1 MDKVGSGATTN
12 VIASEGKKFKSIILL
27 ERSDPH
33 RYSELNA
40 DLEKDQHFGD
50 DHYHVTPSAT
60 FDLFVHRFGYFQQR
74 GGDGRGRGRS
84 HGGRSGGHGGVRLSL
99 AQMGCWFSSL

>member
-50 DHYHVTPSAT
+50 DHYPVTPSST
-60 FDLFVHRFGYFQQR
+60 FDLFVRRSGYFQQR
-74 GGDGRGRGRS
+74 GGGGRGRERSRRGRNS
-84 HGGRSGGHGGVRLSL
+84 DCGGVRLSFT
-99 AQMGCWFSSL
+99 QTG

>member
-74 GGDGRGRGRS
+74 GRVVEVADAAAA
-84 HGGRSGGHGGVRLSL
+84 VEV
-99 AQMGCWFSSL
+99 AAVAAAEEFD